1 MWRAYP
7 RDDDEDGQCDPD
19 YGGCSYAHDKDS
31 ESCDAIRDTVGMFSK
46 DKRGTVGGFLDD
58 SDNHESLKANGDAE
72 DRVIEHIVEVVIIY
86 HNGYD
91 DV

>member
-1 MWRAYP
+1 
-7 RDDDEDGQCDPD
+7 
-19 YGGCSYAHDKDS
+19 
-31 ESCDAIRDTVGMFSK
+31 MFSK